1 MLNSF
6 TEFITYQIYVY
17 LVYICVCMYVLIY
30 LSVNALYSMDS
41 LLALVA
47 KVSKRSVLYQKQSL
61 FRISTISVLCLKFV
75 FLQKQAS
82 ELIILF
88 YKEYILHSLCNEEFF
103 NILKEFQISTW
114 EYTQLTTSSENS
126 KTFLL
131 M

>member
-61 FRISTISVLCLKFV
+61 FRISTISVLCLKFI

-88 YKEYILHSLCNEEFF
+88 YKEYILHSFCNEEFF
-103 NILKEFQISTW
+103 NILKEFQIST
-114 EYTQLTTSSENS
+114 
-126 KTFLL
+126 
-131 M
+131 